1 MEMTM
6 STISSAPNTAQGIL
20 APAGLGWLRATL
32 TRCWMTYLTW
42 RIEQAAITQLEL
54 MDDRE
59 LRDIGL
65 TRSSITRA
73 VRVEPARDRA
83 FIRSY

>member
-1 MEMTM
+1 
-6 STISSAPNTAQGIL
+6 
-20 APAGLGWLRATL
+20 
-32 TRCWMTYLTW
+32 MTYLTW